1 MSFYVENSKF
11 FSEKKLLILWLFR
24 DKDFCYVIFV
34 LLFYIGKITKIVNSL
49 SNFVILG
56 TCQINR
62 KNPENVKHVN
72 SGGY

>member
-1 MSFYVENSKF
+1 M
-11 FSEKKLLILWLFR
+11 
-24 DKDFCYVIFV
+24 
-34 LLFYIGKITKIVNSL
+34 LFYIGKITKIVNSL

-72 SGGY
+72 SGGYW